1 MQRIYGFFLFFILAP
16 FSLVQDGIAQ
26 TQKSRKLRIGVIAP
40 MSGGVATW
48 GLSVRHAIELANN
61 EMAEPAE
68 LFFEDE
74 ETCVPTK
81 ALTGYQALQSVK
93 KVDIVIMSCLEGG
106 QAIAPIARKD
116 HMPLLISGRS
126 SHEFQN
132 KNPNALSWL
141 SLLDSEGKAIAQLV
155 VDKGWK
161 RGAVMVWSGYFGV
174 QFAQGIK
181 NAVVERGLDF
191 VFDTQEVD
199 QGSNPVGAEVQR
211 LIRDKPEVV
220 FLQMSEPAAAFVVK
234 QLKAMNYAGSIV
246 LQSSMLQTYDQNARA
261 PFEGAL
267 QQKFPGNEAQFKA
280 LQEKLRSIQGQE
292 VADDFVF
299 SYDGFKA
306 LYKEAVACKV
316 GLPAYLDICLN
327 EKLRDEQW
335 REGASGKFRFMKDGS
350 TERPMVFR
358 KITKEGFE

>member
-1 MQRIYGFFLFFILAP
+1 MQRLCGLFFILALFP
-16 FSLVQDGIAQ
+16 LVQDGISQ
-26 TQKSRKLRIGVIAP
+26 TQQSPRLRIGVIAP
-40 MSGGVATW
+40 LSGGVATW

-74 ETCVPTK
+74 ETCIPTR
-81 ALTGYQALQSVK
+81 ALSAYQALQSVK

-116 HMPLLISGRS
+116 RMPLLISGRS

-141 SLLDSEGKAIAQLV
+141 SLLDYEGKAIAQLIA
-155 VDKGWK
+155 DKNWK
-161 RGAVMVWSGYFGV
+161 RGTAMVWSGYFGV
-174 QFAQGIK
+174 QFAQGIR
-181 NAVVERGLDF
+181 NAIVERAIDF
-191 VFDTQEVD
+191 TYNTQEVD

-211 LIRDKPEVV
+211 LLRDKPEVV
-220 FLQMSEPAAAFVVK
+220 FLMMSEPAAAFVVK
-234 QLKAMNYAGSIV
+234 QLKIMNYTGSIV

-261 PFEGAL
+261 PFDGAL
-267 QQKFPGNEAQFKA
+267 QQKFPGDEVQFKT
-280 LQEKLRSIQGQE
+280 LQAKLRVIQGQE

-306 LYKEAVACKV
+306 LYKEAAACKANKSAS
-316 GLPAYLDICLN
+316 LESCLN